1 MKKTLLV
8 FTGFVCSFM
17 SFAQDNCVATVEQA
31 RAYLLGTPDS
41 KPDYQKAFLTLQD
54 CANHGDAASLAFTGL
69 MYQNGVG
76 IEKDEN
82 KAFDYLMK
90 AAEQSYPSAE
100 FNIGRFYMI
109 GTGCDIDFDKALYWL
124 TLAADHGN
132 DQAAYSIGYM
142 YLKGFGLPQDY
153 KKAISWFEISTWPM
167 AKHWLGNCYY
177 FGYGVPKDEDKAIL
191 YYTQSHTG
199 NSEQLLKHIAQNV
212 KENVDTAITNELK
225 EKEAPENTGIAK
237 EAIDKLTID
246 TPQQTEKKI
255 LKSKYLNGKWKG
267 KLIELDWSGKQIVKV
282 LPLNSE
288 FSAED
293 NTVNYKWEINKTTSQ
308 STAIWEDNALY
319 FDKLNMVFDWPFSD
333 RPDVNTIDWEV
344 LSAKIEFKVIN
355 NKTYLIGNL
364 QTFTNQWNEPGPPMR
379 FILKQTAEGE
389 DEDLTNDELL
399 AISDQK
405 DHFIVLYPNP
415 FVEDV
420 LIAYE
425 LEKEAQVSVNVYDL
439 TGNPVPATLEPG
451 ALQTAGK
458 HHYTLGGASLKAGMY
473 IVRVAV
479 GNEMHSR
486 ILIKK

>member
-1 MKKTLLV
+1 MKQKLLLLSC
-8 FTGFVCSFM
+8 FLSGFANY
-17 SFAQDNCVATVEQA
+17 AQNDCTETNKQA
-31 RAYLLGTPDS
+31 QTYLLGTADA
-41 KPDYQKAFLTLQD
+41 KPDYTKAYAIVQN
-54 CANHGDAASLAFTGL
+54 CANQGDASSLAISGIMRLNGL
-69 MYQNGVG
+69 G

-82 KAFDYLMK
+82 LAFEYLMK
-90 AAEQSYPSAE
+90 AALQGHPSAE
-100 FNIGRFYMI
+100 YNIGRFYMI
-109 GTGCDIDFDKALYWL
+109 GTGCDIDFDKAIYWL
-124 TLAADHGN
+124 TLASDHG
-132 DQAAYSIGYM
+132 DEQAAYSIGYM
-142 YLKGFGLPQDY
+142 YLKGLGVPQDY
-153 KKAISWFEISTWPM
+153 KKAISWFEISSWPM

-177 FGYGVPKDEDKAIL
+177 FGYGVPKDENKAIL

-212 KENVDTAITNELK
+212 KENVDTAINNELK
-225 EKEAPENTGIAK
+225 EKETPENTGIAK
-237 EAIDKLTID
+237 EAIDKLAIETL
-246 TPQQTEKKI
+246 QQTENRT

-267 KLIELDWSGKQIVKV
+267 KLIELDWSGKQIMKV

-288 FSAED
+288 FSAQD

-308 STAIWEDNALY
+308 SIAIWEDNALY

-344 LSAKIEFKVIN
+344 LSAQIEFKVIN

-379 FILKQTAEGE
+379 VILKQTGEGE
-389 DEDLTNDELL
+389 EDDLTDDELL

-420 LIAYE
+420 FIAYE
-425 LEKEAQVSVNVYDL
+425 LDKEAQVSVNVYDL
-439 TGNPVPATLEPG
+439 TGNPVPAILEPG

-458 HHYTLGGASLKAGMY
+458 HHYTLSGGNLKAGMY
-473 IVRVAV
+473 IVRVGV